1 MEGPVPDLRPE
12 IEIAGWRNVS
22 DVDGDLPLPAKGAY
36 LTGGLDVVYRRE
48 DHVNPLQVLGAGEWT
63 IMIRDPVRVV
73 NEVLGESVEAD
84 AGSNKGYTG
93 VGDEDRLDATGSD
106 VTAADDEDVLV
117 LELPCDDEGASGE

>member
-1 MEGPVPDLRPE
+1 MERPVPDLRPE
-12 IEIAGWRNVS
+12 IEVARWRNVS
-22 DVDGDLPLPAKGAY
+22 DVNGDLPLPAESAY

-48 DHVNPLQVLGAGEWT
+48 DHVNALQVLGAGEWT
-63 IMIRDPVRVV
+63 IMIRDPVRIVDK
-73 NEVLGESVEAD
+73 VLGESVEAG

-93 VGDEDRLDATGSD
+93 VGNEDGLDATRSD